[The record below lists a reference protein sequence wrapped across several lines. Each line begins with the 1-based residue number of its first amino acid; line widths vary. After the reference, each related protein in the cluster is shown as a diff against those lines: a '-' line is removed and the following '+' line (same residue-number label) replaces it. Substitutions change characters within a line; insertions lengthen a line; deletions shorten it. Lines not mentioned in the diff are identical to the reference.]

1 MKMIELNTFSHSGK
15 DKANEDYALCHRL
28 SDNSLVAVLAD
39 GMGGLSYGA
48 EAAKIVSE
56 SIMAA
61 IRDNVQECSP
71 EEILRMAFD
80 AADVAIYRK
89 CRELKCRMGAAVTVA
104 LVMDAS
110 LYYAWQGNVRL
121 YKVSDGELSL
131 LTTDHIVADA
141 EGTYLTRC
149 VNGKGFRE
157 NIPVMHEELEQVDR
171 IIICSDGCYR
181 HTDLNAM
188 INHGGAFEFDGIFED
203 DASLIEMKKSN
214 WRI

>member
-1 MKMIELNTFSHSGK
+1 
-15 DKANEDYALCHRL
+15 
-28 SDNSLVAVLAD
+28 
-39 GMGGLSYGA
+39 
-48 EAAKIVSE
+48 
-56 SIMAA
+56 
-61 IRDNVQECSP
+61 
-71 EEILRMAFD
+71 
-80 AADVAIYRK
+80 
-89 CRELKCRMGAAVTVA
+89 MGAAVTVA

-214 WRI
+214 

>member
-1 MKMIELNTFSHSGK
+1 MIELNTFSHSGK

-188 INHGGAFEFDGIFED
+188 INHGGAFEFDGIYED

-214 WRI
+214 

>member
-1 MKMIELNTFSHSGK
+1 MIKLNTFSHSGK

-214 WRI
+214 

>member
-188 INHGGAFEFDGIFED
+188 INHGGAFEFE
-203 DASLIEMKKSN
+203 
-214 WRI
+214 RIID

>member
-1 MKMIELNTFSHSGK
+1 MIELNTFSHSGK

-141 EGTYLTRC
+141 EGTYLTR
-149 VNGKGFRE
+149 
-157 NIPVMHEELEQVDR
+157 LEQVDR

-214 WRI
+214 

>member
-1 MKMIELNTFSHSGK
+1 MIELNTFSHSGK

-89 CRELKCRMGAAVTVA
+89 CRELKCRIGAAVTVA

-157 NIPVMHEELEQVDR
+157 NILVMHEELEQVDR

-214 WRI
+214 

>member
-171 IIICSDGCYR
+171 IIICSDGCYQ

-214 WRI
+214 

>member
-1 MKMIELNTFSHSGK
+1 MIELNTFSHSGK

-171 IIICSDGCYR
+171 IIICSDGCYQ

-214 WRI
+214 

>member
-214 WRI
+214 

>member
-1 MKMIELNTFSHSGK
+1 MIELKAFSHSGK
-15 DKANEDYALCHRL
+15 DKDNEDYTLCHRL
-28 SDNSLVAVLAD
+28 TDNSLVAVLAD

-104 LVMDAS
+104 LAMGDS

-131 LTTDHIVADA
+131 LTTDHIVADT
-141 EGTYLTRC
+141 EDTYLTRC

-157 NIPVMHEELEQVDR
+157 NIPVMHEGLEHVDR

-181 HTDLNAM
+181 HTDLNVM

-203 DASLIEMKKSN
+203 DASLIEMKKS
-214 WRI
+214 IHD

>member
-1 MKMIELNTFSHSGK
+1 MIELNTFSHSGK

-104 LVMDAS
+104 LVIDAS

-214 WRI
+214 